1 VNEHKL
7 VLISSG
13 LLLAFAL
20 IGGIIEGSI
29 YLIIAAV
36 VGLLLL
42 PVWLRVF
49 RKIDWLKAS

>member
-1 VNEHKL
+1 MNEHKL
-7 VLISSG
+7 VLVSSG
-13 LLLAFAL
+13 LLLGFAL

-29 YLIIAAV
+29 YLVLAAA

-42 PVWLRVF
+42 PVWYLVF